1 MAGNTLPDHV
11 LTLLRE
17 QGVIASEEVA
27 VQEGDLMIAVNVI
40 TGSRRLIE
48 NLPLQESKNK
58 RLLKG

>member
-17 QGVIASEEVA
+17 QGVIQSDEVA

-48 NLPLQESKNK
+48 NLPLKESKNK